1 MESDKIEK
9 WNVISSVTEYRT
21 RIFDI
26 KKQSAKSVQG
36 KQGDFYVIDT
46 NDWVNVIA
54 LTKNEEVILVKQYR
68 HGIDAMSLEIPG
80 GVIDSGEES
89 FDAAH
94 RELAEETGYVSTKWI
109 YLGKSSSNAAIM
121 NNYTHTWL
129 AQDCELTS
137 SQELDE
143 HEEIE
148 IVLLKK
154 TDFLNAV
161 GDGTIHHSVVLAGVA
176 KWLTHKI

>member
-9 WNVISSVTEYRT
+9 WNIISSVTEYRT

-26 KKQSAKSVQG
+26 KKQSAKSAQG
-36 KQGDFYVIDT
+36 KEGDFYVIDT

-54 LTKNEEVILVKQYR
+54 LTQNEEVILVKQYR

-89 FDAAH
+89 FAAAQ
-94 RELAEETGYVSTKWI
+94 RELEEETGFVSKKWT

-121 NNYTHTWL
+121 NNFTHTWL
-129 AQDCELTS
+129 AEECEQKSTQS
-137 SQELDE
+137 LDE

-148 IVLLKK
+148 ISRLPKAEFFK
-154 TDFLNAV
+154 AIKN
-161 GDGTIHHSVVLAGVA
+161 GEIHHSVVLAGVA
-176 KWLTHKI
+176 KWLTFGK